1 MKKKLLIV
9 LTVFI
14 SLFVLTACNEAKD
27 DVVDTTLAGT
37 YKSTKIIRANG
48 NTEEEKTITLTI
60 KDDKT
65 AIMKTKEN
73 VEVHIKYDDTKMYIV
88 EAEGEYYEYSKD
100 NRELTLTSAG
110 DKLVL
115 IKE

>member
-1 MKKKLLIV
+1 MKKKILIV
-9 LTVFI
+9 LTIFI
-14 SLFVLTACNEAKD
+14 SLFVLTGCVGGPKEI
-27 DVVDTTLAGT
+27 DTTLAGT

-48 NTEEEKTITLTI
+48 KVEEEKTITLTI

>member
-1 MKKKLLIV
+1 MKKKILIV
-9 LTVFI
+9 LTIFI
-14 SLFVLTACNEAKD
+14 SLFVLTGCGGGLEEI
-27 DVVDTTLAGT
+27 DTTLAGT